1 MGANRMA
8 AVCQELET
16 QAFSA
21 EISTLGNLLLEL
33 GQAFQQFKT
42 TVQTKV

>member
-1 MGANRMA
+1 MA